1 MDRGFEHVPLPS
13 ESFRFAK
20 IAPSCATAMR
30 LAFRS
35 ISILCT
41 VKFIY
46 GGSGPTAGRGD
57 NY

>member
-13 ESFRFAK
+13 VLQR
-20 IAPSCATAMR
+20 IASSCAAAMR

-41 VKFIY
+41 VKAIQFHLRRKR
-46 GGSGPTAGRGD
+46 SH
-57 NY
+57 